1 MGEAHTRCFTFTFTE
16 HGDDSWT
23 SRSRSRSSTLGKN
36 GPGESPKGQGHGK
49 KKGEKNILESCL
61 EDAATTITKQGR
73 VAEKK
78 NQPVPRYFFRGW
90 ESGAPS
96 LPHASPSGRINR
108 RHSRV
113 VLGSWART
121 RSLGWDGMGW
131 EGGSTRKES
140 ASRDHQLP
148 LACGLAPAKQ
158 KTAVAGRFILSESIG
173 VPVVYEFQHTC
184 FTNSMCVFMNFG
196 MCGTLQHSCILLFV
210 RN

>member
-1 MGEAHTRCFTFTFTE
+1 LFSHAFSLQKMPGKKKDLVRTLPSCRESTTEQIKQENNVSMGEAHTRCFTFTFTE

-23 SRSRSRSSTLGKN
+23 SRSRSRSSTLEKN

-131 EGGSTRKES
+131 DGREAARGRKEVRKS
-140 ASRDHQLP
+140 GS
-148 LACGLAPAKQ
+148 PA
-158 KTAVAGRFILSESIG
+158 AARLRAGSG
-173 VPVVYEFQHTC
+173 
-184 FTNSMCVFMNFG
+184 
-196 MCGTLQHSCILLFV
+196 
-210 RN
+210 